1 MPTPPP
7 LVTPAELSKASKGAV
22 AENDPRLPALLAGA
36 SAGIRRYCG
45 WHVTPNLTEAL
56 VADGSGGEVQTLKTL
71 HLTAVESITEK
82 GRDTPLVEDVDFEW
96 SQVGSLRRLNGC
108 WTHRYRGVTAT
119 IEHGFPVAD
128 DVKQIVVQ
136 VVSVA
141 LSSPLGATRE
151 QAGALSV
158 SWATTAPGVAGGM
171 ALLERDLAILDQYR
185 IKDA

>member
-7 LVTPAELSKASKGAV
+7 LVTPAELSTASKGAV

-45 WHVTPNLTEAL
+45 WHVTPSLSETL
-56 VADGSGGEVQTLKTL
+56 VMDGSGGEVQSLRTL
-71 HLTAVESITEK
+71 HLTKVVSVTEK
-82 GRDTPLVEDVDFEW
+82 GHEVPLVEDVDFEW
-96 SQVGSLRRLNGC
+96 SELGSLRRLRGC
-108 WTHRYRGVTAT
+108 WTSRYRAVTAE
-119 IEHGFPVAD
+119 IVHGFPVAD